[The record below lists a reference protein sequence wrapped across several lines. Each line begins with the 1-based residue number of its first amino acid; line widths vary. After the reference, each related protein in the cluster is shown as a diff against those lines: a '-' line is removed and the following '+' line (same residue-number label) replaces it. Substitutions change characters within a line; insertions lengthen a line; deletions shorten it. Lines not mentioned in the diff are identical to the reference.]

1 MVDAVLTG
9 FLLGLALI
17 FSVGPVIFTLI
28 KLRINY
34 GLAPAFYFIAG
45 VWLSDLLWI
54 VTANFFSSLLGQ
66 VNEYRSLIG
75 IIGAIFLLALG
86 IYYLFFKKYHT
97 KEELDSG
104 VQIGKSTHIRLF
116 LTGFFINTLNPGV
129 IALWFAAASQTIQ
142 NTNQQKFIIFGLCL
156 SITVLADILKINLA
170 GKLRRKLTNRNI
182 VIINRAA
189 GILFVIFAVAI
200 IAGVIY
206 GKDTLH

>member
-1 MVDAVLTG
+1 MTDAVLTG
-9 FLLGLALI
+9 LFLGLALI

-34 GLAPAFYFIAG
+34 GLAPAFYFISG

-54 VTANFFSSLLGQ
+54 LTANFFSSLLGQ
-66 VNEYRSLIG
+66 LNAYKTTIG
-75 IIGAIFLLALG
+75 LLGGIFLMTLG

-97 KEELDSG
+97 KEELDAG

-129 IALWFAAASQTIQ
+129 IALWFAAAAQTIQ
-142 NTNQQKFIIFGLCL
+142 NTNQQKLVIFGLCI

-182 VIINRAA
+182 IIINRAA
-189 GILFVIFAVAI
+189 GILFVVFAVAL
-200 IAGVIY
+200 IAGVLFS
-206 GKDTLH
+206 KE